1 MMNGAGSKVKNMKTY
16 ENPYLR
22 IEKRSPTGE
31 PSHYKP
37 NGTKVDNNLNNYY
50 EETHHVI
57 KEIKKGS

>member
-1 MMNGAGSKVKNMKTY
+1 MKTY